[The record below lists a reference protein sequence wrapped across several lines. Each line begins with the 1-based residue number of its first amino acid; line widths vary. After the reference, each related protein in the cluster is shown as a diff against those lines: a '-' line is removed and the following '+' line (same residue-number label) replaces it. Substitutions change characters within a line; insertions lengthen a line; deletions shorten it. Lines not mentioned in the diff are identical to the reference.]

1 MRNDLTDVTLVVDR
15 SGSMEEIRSDAQGGI
30 NAFVADQAK
39 LPGEC
44 RITLVQFDDKY
55 EVVHSGI
62 LASQWPEYTLS
73 PRGSTALLDA
83 VGRAIIETGNRISA
97 MPESQRPGLVIC
109 VISTDGLEN
118 ASQEFTREKVREM
131 ISHQRTVYNWQFT
144 FLAANQEAFTQ
155 AMDIGLSED
164 EAVVIGRGKMRSAGN
179 ALSSKVQRMRW
190 MSLELMEVDN
200 RFSADERKEIE

>member
-15 SGSMEEIRSDAQGGI
+15 SGSMEKIRSDAQGGI

-55 EVVHSGI
+55 EIVHSGI
-62 LASQWPEYTLS
+62 LASQWPEYHLS

-97 MPESQRPGLVIC
+97 MPESERPGLVIC
-109 VISTDGLEN
+109 VISTDGMEN
-118 ASQEFTREKVREM
+118 ASREFTHQKVSEM
-131 ISHQRTVYNWQFT
+131 ISHQQTVYNWQFT
-144 FLAANQEAFTQ
+144 FLAANQDAFSQ
-155 AMDIGLSED
+155 ARDLGLSDE
-164 EAVVIGRGKMRSAGN
+164 EAVVIGRGNVRTAGQMLSNKVGRMRS
-179 ALSSKVQRMRW
+179 
-190 MSLELMEVDN
+190 EVARGERAAN
-200 RFSADERKEIE
+200 HWTAEERKAIE